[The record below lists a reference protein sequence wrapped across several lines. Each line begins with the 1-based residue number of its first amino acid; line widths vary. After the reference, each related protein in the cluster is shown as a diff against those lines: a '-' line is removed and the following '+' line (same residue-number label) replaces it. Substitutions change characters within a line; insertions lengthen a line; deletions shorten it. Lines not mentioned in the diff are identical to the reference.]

1 MRLRI
6 SLHAV
11 GVQRGRKWVLRDLTL
26 DARPGQR
33 CALLGANGAG
43 KTQLLKLLA
52 GDVWP
57 TPTAAGR
64 RTYHLGRQP
73 VDLIEAKSRI
83 AYLGAEM
90 QDKYARYGWDLS
102 VSDLIATGLHR
113 TDLLLSPVTP
123 SERRKIEA
131 TLRACGLQRL
141 ARQRMSALSYGQ
153 KRLAL
158 LARALCPDP
167 DWLLL
172 DELYNGLD
180 ASYRRRI
187 DRVLRGVRAR
197 GGSWIVAAHRACDV
211 PRGTR
216 GLIELDAGR
225 LGAMRPLRR
234 EAAARLRAAAGE
246 SAVSGRGAPG
256 GVRAGRAARAG
267 RGGARCGPPLVR
279 ISRADL
285 YVDYKP
291 VLRGVSWELRDGEH
305 WAVFGANGAGK
316 SSFLKLLYGDLSP
329 ALGGV
334 IERRGFPQGTPI
346 ADWKRSVGV
355 VSPELQTDYAVNVS
369 VRDLVASGPRA
380 SIGLAEPT
388 TAAEAR
394 VAARWL
400 KFFGLS
406 DVAERRPREL
416 SYGQLR
422 RALLARALAAAPRLL
437 LLDEPLTGLDP
448 AQRAFMKQLL
458 ERLMR
463 RVTLVIAVHHA
474 EDLPRGVTH
483 ALYLEAGRAHA
494 NQVHSANQVGGS
506 RGKLR
511 DTPRTGF
518 WHGV

>member
-26 DARPGQR
+26 DVRPGQR
-33 CALLGANGAG
+33 WALLGANGAG
-43 KTQLLKLLA
+43 KTQFLKLLA

-131 TLRACGLQRL
+131 TLRACGLKRLAGQRL
-141 ARQRMSALSYGQ
+141 SALSYGQ

-187 DRVLRGVRAR
+187 DRALRAVRAR
-197 GGSWIVAAHRACDV
+197 GGSWIVAAHRAADV
-211 PRGTR
+211 PGGTR

-225 LGAMRPLRR
+225 LLAMRPLRR
-234 EAAARLRAAAGE
+234 EVASRLRAAAGE
-246 SAVSGRGAPG
+246 DAARGERTRG
-256 GVRAGRAARAG
+256 AARAV
-267 RGGARCGPPLVR
+267 GGARRRPPLVR
-279 ISRADL
+279 ISGADL

-291 VLRGVSWELRDGEH
+291 VLREVSWELRDAEH

-316 SSFLKLLYGDLSP
+316 SSFLKLIYGDLSP

-346 ADWKRSVGV
+346 ADWKRSVGF
-355 VSPELQTDYAVNVS
+355 VSPEL
-369 VRDLVASGPRA
+369 GH
-380 SIGLAEPT
+380 
-388 TAAEAR
+388 
-394 VAARWL
+394 
-400 KFFGLS
+400 
-406 DVAERRPREL
+406 
-416 SYGQLR
+416 R
-422 RALLARALAAAPRLL
+422 RA
-437 LLDEPLTGLDP
+437 T
-448 AQRAFMKQLL
+448 
-458 ERLMR
+458 
-463 RVTLVIAVHHA
+463 
-474 EDLPRGVTH
+474 
-483 ALYLEAGRAHA
+483 
-494 NQVHSANQVGGS
+494 
-506 RGKLR
+506 
-511 DTPRTGF
+511 
-518 WHGV
+518 

>member
-26 DARPGQR
+26 DVRPGQR
-33 CALLGANGAG
+33 WALLGANGAG

-64 RTYHLGRQP
+64 RTYHDGRQA

-90 QDKYARYGWDLS
+90 QDKYARYGWDLT

-113 TDLLLSPVTP
+113 TDLLLSPITP
-123 SERRKIEA
+123 SERRKVEA
-131 TLRACGLQRL
+131 TLRACGLKRL
-141 ARQRMSALSYGQ
+141 ARRRLSSLSYGQ

-187 DRVLRGVRAR
+187 DRVLRAVRAR
-197 GGSWIVAAHRACDV
+197 GGSWIVAAHRAGDV

-225 LGAMRPLRR
+225 LLAMRPLRP
-234 EAAARLRAAAGE
+234 EVASRLRAAAGE
-246 SAVSGRGAPG
+246 RAAVGE
-256 GVRAGRAARAG
+256 RAARA
-267 RGGARCGPPLVR
+267 RPAGPRRRSPLVK
-279 ISRADL
+279 ISGADL

-291 VLRGVSWELRDGEH
+291 VLRGVSWELRDAEH

-329 ALGGV
+329 ALGGS
-334 IERRGFPQGTPI
+334 IERRGFPRGTPI
-346 ADWKRSVGV
+346 ADWKRSVGL
-355 VSPELQTDYAVNVS
+355 VSPELQSDYAVNVS
-369 VRDLVASGPRA
+369 VRDLVASGLHA
-380 SIGLAEPT
+380 SIGLADAA

-400 KFFGLS
+400 EFFDLS
-406 DVAERRPREL
+406 GVAERRPREL

-422 RALLARALAAAPRLL
+422 RALLARALAAGPRLL

-448 AQRAFMKQLL
+448 AQRAFMKRLL

-463 RVTLVIAVHHA
+463 RVTLVMAVHHA

-483 ALYLEAGRAHA
+483 ALHLEAGRAHA
-494 NQVHSANQVGGS
+494 SQMHSAN
-506 RGKLR
+506 
-511 DTPRTGF
+511 
-518 WHGV
+518 

>member
-1 MRLRI
+1 MRLSI
-6 SLHAV
+6 SLRTV

-26 DARPGQR
+26 DVRPGQR
-33 CALLGANGAG
+33 WALVGANGAG

-64 RTYHLGRQP
+64 RTYHLGRRE
-73 VDLIEAKSRI
+73 VDLIDAKSRI

-90 QDKYARYGWDLS
+90 QDKYARYGWDLT
-102 VSDLIATGLHR
+102 VSDIIATGLHR
-113 TDLLLSPVTP
+113 TDLLLSPITP
-123 SERRKIEA
+123 SELRKIDA
-131 TLRACGLQRL
+131 ALRACGLKRL
-141 ARQRMSALSYGQ
+141 AARRMSTLSYGQ

-172 DELYNGLD
+172 DEPYNGLD

-187 DRVLRGVRAR
+187 DRVLRAVQAA
-197 GGSWIVAAHRACDV
+197 GGSWIVATHRACDV

-225 LGAMRPLRR
+225 LLAKRPLRR
-234 EAAARLRAAAGE
+234 EMVSGLRAAAGE
-246 SAVSGRGAPG
+246 GAAAG
-256 GVRAGRAARAG
+256 KGARSGVRADRAARVRAAPVRGRAG
-267 RGGARCGPPLVR
+267 SLRRPPLLK
-279 ISRADL
+279 ISGADL
-285 YVDYKP
+285 YVDYKA
-291 VLRGVSWELRDGEH
+291 VLRGVSWELRDAEH
-305 WAVFGANGAGK
+305 WAVLGANGAGK

-346 ADWKRSVGV
+346 ADWKRRVGF
-355 VSPELQTDYAVNVS
+355 VSPELQTDYAINVS

-400 KFFGLS
+400 KFFDLS
-406 DVAERRPREL
+406 GVAERRPREL

-448 AQRAFMKQLL
+448 AQRAFMKRLL

-474 EDLPRGVTH
+474 EDLPRGMTH
-483 ALYLEAGRAHA
+483 ALRLEVGRAHA
-494 NQVHSANQVGGS
+494 HQVHSAN
-506 RGKLR
+506 
-511 DTPRTGF
+511 
-518 WHGV
+518 

>member
-1 MRLRI
+1 MRLRM

-11 GVQRGRKWVLRDLTL
+11 GVQRGRKWVLRDLTF
-26 DARPGQR
+26 DVRPGER
-33 CALLGANGAG
+33 WALLGDNGAG

-73 VDLIEAKSRI
+73 VDLVEAKRRI

-90 QDKYARYGWDLS
+90 QDKYARYGWDLT
-102 VSDLIATGLHR
+102 VADLIATGLHR

-131 TLRACGLQRL
+131 TLRVCGLRRL
-141 ARQRMSALSYGQ
+141 AGRRMSSLSYGQ

-158 LARALCPDP
+158 LARALCPHP

-180 ASYRRRI
+180 ASHRRRI

-197 GGSWIVAAHRACDV
+197 GGSWIVAAHRARDV
-211 PRGTR
+211 PGGTR

-225 LGAMRPLRR
+225 LIAMRPLQR
-234 EAAARLRAAAGE
+234 EAALRLRTAAGE
-246 SAVSGRGAPG
+246 GAAPG
-256 GVRAGRAARAG
+256 KARGKVRVGRVARGVSRRRM
-267 RGGARCGPPLVR
+267 PLVK
-279 ISRADL
+279 ISRTDL

-291 VLRGVSWELRDGEH
+291 VLRDVSWEVRDGEH
-305 WAVFGANGAGK
+305 WAVVGANGAGK
-316 SSFLKLLYGDLSP
+316 SSFLKLIYGDLSP
-329 ALGGV
+329 ALGGS

-346 ADWKRSVGV
+346 ADWKRSVGL

-388 TAAEAR
+388 SVAEAR

-406 DVAERRPREL
+406 SVAGRRPREL

-422 RALLARALAAAPRLL
+422 RALLARALAAEPRLL

-448 AQRAFMKQLL
+448 AQRAFMKRLL

-474 EDLPRGVTH
+474 EDLPRGVRH
-483 ALYLEAGRAHA
+483 ALHLEARRAHA
-494 NQVHSANQVGGS
+494 TRLHSAN
-506 RGKLR
+506 
-511 DTPRTGF
+511 
-518 WHGV
+518 

>member
-6 SLHAV
+6 SLHTV

-26 DARPGQR
+26 NVRPGQR
-33 CALLGANGAG
+33 WALVGANGAG

-64 RTYHLGRQP
+64 RTYHLGRQE

-90 QDKYARYGWDLS
+90 QDKYARYGWDLT

-131 TLRACGLQRL
+131 TLRACGLKRL
-141 ARQRMSALSYGQ
+141 AGRRLSSLSYGQ

-158 LARALCPDP
+158 LARALCPEP

-187 DRVLRGVRAR
+187 DRVLRAVRGRA
-197 GGSWIVAAHRACDV
+197 GSWIVAVHRACDV

-225 LGAMRPLRR
+225 LVAMRPLRR
-234 EAAARLRAAAGE
+234 EAKSKLFAAAND
-246 SAVSGRGAPG
+246 AAPG
-256 GVRAGRAARAG
+256 AVAPGAVRVRRAINAGSRR
-267 RGGARCGPPLVR
+267 RPPLVK
-279 ISRADL
+279 ISDTDL

-291 VLRGVSWELRDGEH
+291 VLRGLSWELREGEH

-346 ADWKRSVGV
+346 ADWKRSVGF
-355 VSPELQTDYAVNVS
+355 VSPELQTDYAIDVS
-369 VRDLVASGPRA
+369 VRDVVASGPRA

-388 TAAEAR
+388 TPAEAR

-406 DVAERRPREL
+406 GLAERRPREL

-422 RALLARALAAAPRLL
+422 RVLLARALAAGPRVL

-448 AQRAFMKQLL
+448 AQRAFMKRLL

-474 EDLPRGVTH
+474 EDLPRGVTRV
-483 ALYLEAGRAHA
+483 LYLEAGRARA
-494 NQVHSANQVGGS
+494 DQARSAN
-506 RGKLR
+506 
-511 DTPRTGF
+511 
-518 WHGV
+518 

>member
-26 DARPGQR
+26 DVRPGQR
-33 CALLGANGAG
+33 WALVGANGAG

-57 TPTAAGR
+57 TPTDAGR
-64 RTYHLGRQP
+64 RSYHLGRHEA
-73 VDLIEAKSRI
+73 DLIEAKSRI

-90 QDKYARYGWDLS
+90 QDKYARYGWDLT
-102 VSDLIATGLHR
+102 VADLVATGLHR

-123 SERRKIEA
+123 SERRKVEA
-131 TLRACGLQRL
+131 TLRACGLKRL
-141 ARQRMSALSYGQ
+141 AGRRLSSLSYGQ

-187 DRVLRGVRAR
+187 DRVLGTVRGR

-225 LGAMRPLRR
+225 LRAVRPLRR
-234 EAAARLRAAAGE
+234 ERVFNLRTAAAEGARRA
-246 SAVSGRGAPG
+246 
-256 GVRAGRAARAG
+256 VRARGPARE
-267 RGGARCGPPLVR
+267 ARRVGSRRGPPLIK
-279 ISRADL
+279 ISDADL

-291 VLRGVSWELRDGEH
+291 VLRGLNWELRDGEH

-316 SSFLKLLYGDLSP
+316 SSFLKLLYGELSP

-346 ADWKRSVGV
+346 ADWKRSVGF
-355 VSPELQTDYAVNVS
+355 VSPELQTDYAVDVS

-380 SIGLAEPT
+380 SIGLAEPA

-406 DVAERRPREL
+406 EMAERRPREL

-422 RALLARALAAAPRLL
+422 RALIARALAAGPRLL

-448 AQRAFMKQLL
+448 AQRAFMKPLL
-458 ERLMR
+458 ERLMP

-474 EDLPRGVTH
+474 CDLPRGVTR

-494 NQVHSANQVGGS
+494 GQAHSANQVGGR

-511 DTPRTGF
+511 DTSP
-518 WHGV
+518 

>member
-26 DARPGQR
+26 DVRPGQR
-33 CALLGANGAG
+33 WALLGANGAG

-64 RTYHLGRQP
+64 RTYHLGRQQ

-90 QDKYARYGWDLS
+90 QDKYARYGWDLT

-113 TDLLLSPVTP
+113 TDLLLSPVTT

-131 TLRACGLQRL
+131 TLRACGLKRL
-141 ARQRMSALSYGQ
+141 AGQRMSSLSYGQ

-180 ASYRRRI
+180 AGYRRRI

-216 GLIELDAGR
+216 GLVELDAGR
-225 LGAMRPLRR
+225 LLAMRPLRR
-234 EAAARLRAAAGE
+234 EAATRLRAAAGE
-246 SAVSGRGAPG
+246 HAAPGQGAPG
-256 GVRAGRAARAG
+256 GVRAGR
-267 RGGARCGPPLVR
+267 GGARSPLVK

-388 TAAEAR
+388 TVAEAR
-394 VAARWL
+394 AAARWL

-422 RALLARALAAAPRLL
+422 RALLARALAGAPRLL

-463 RVTLVIAVHHA
+463 RVTLVMAVHHA

-483 ALYLEAGRAHA
+483 ALYLAAGRAHA
-494 NQVHSANQVGGS
+494 DQVHAAN
-506 RGKLR
+506 
-511 DTPRTGF
+511 
-518 WHGV
+518 